1 MMPRALL
8 SRLRLASLLHDGHH
22 LPRFLSAAA
31 PPPPPP
37 DESPPGAPP
46 PPSNSRLF
54 VAGLSWSV
62 DERSLT
68 DAFSSFGTVTE
79 DGARARCSKRCRG
92 GGEPLH
98 RSQPRE
104 LFDEMLVRDV
114 VACSAAIYRHARSG
128 SFHQSV
134 GLFVSMMREGVCP
147 NSFTLVGLLL
157 AALGLGDAVLA
168 KCIHGWTVKSRLE
181 SNPFVATALVNA
193 YAKCG
198 CPMNAWA
205 FFSDLRDPSVVSWN
219 AMITGLMHN
228 GLFEEALLVFKRMCC
243 CFGLVP
249 NNVVTMINVAQAY
262 AGCGDLGMCK
272 SAHAYAVKM
281 GLDMD
286 VSVTNSILGMYLN
299 FGDIEIGRE
308 IFRKIIV
315 HDLVTWTMMMGFL
328 LEQAHA
334 GDVISLFVQMRSN
347 GIVPDRVAMVS
358 LVQACAL
365 LGDARRGK
373 LVHNQM
379 VIHGFIRELPAV
391 NSLITMYSKCK
402 DLSSARVLF
411 DGTRE
416 KSLVSWTA
424 MLSGYVGSG
433 KALEG
438 MHLFSKMRREDIF
451 VIDSVTL
458 VSLLIGCYEIAK
470 LELCVQLHG
479 YSYKSGLYLHRPVPN
494 TLMAVYGKCGYVSL
508 AHKVFDDMISRDVV
522 SWNTMIL
529 SYGINGQGEQAVA
542 LFNDMEESS
551 EERDSVTY
559 LNAMLAC
566 SHSGLIDDGLIIF
579 RGMINEKRINPCQE
593 HIGCLVDMLA
603 RAGRLDEAAEVAS
616 LTNKEGANSWKALM
630 GGGHLHSDTDL
641 TEVAAN
647 KVLNMESFD
656 YGHVVLLSNAYAS
669 AGKYIVAESIR
680 SCYSKQTKRKTLGLS
695 SIEVMPSSTR

>member
-1 MMPRALL
+1 
-8 SRLRLASLLHDGHH
+8 
-22 LPRFLSAAA
+22 
-31 PPPPPP
+31 
-37 DESPPGAPP
+37 
-46 PPSNSRLF
+46 
-54 VAGLSWSV
+54 
-62 DERSLT
+62 
-68 DAFSSFGTVTE
+68 
-79 DGARARCSKRCRG
+79 
-92 GGEPLH
+92 
-98 RSQPRE
+98 
-104 LFDEMLVRDV
+104 
-114 VACSAAIYRHARSG
+114 
-128 SFHQSV
+128 
-134 GLFVSMMREGVCP
+134 
-147 NSFTLVGLLL
+147 
-157 AALGLGDAVLA
+157 
-168 KCIHGWTVKSRLE
+168 
-181 SNPFVATALVNA
+181 
-193 YAKCG
+193 
-198 CPMNAWA
+198 
-205 FFSDLRDPSVVSWN
+205 
-219 AMITGLMHN
+219 
-228 GLFEEALLVFKRMCC
+228 
-243 CFGLVP
+243 
-249 NNVVTMINVAQAY
+249 
-262 AGCGDLGMCK
+262 
-272 SAHAYAVKM
+272 
-281 GLDMD
+281 
-286 VSVTNSILGMYLN
+286 MYLN

-424 MLSGYVGSG
+424 MVSGYVGSG

>member
-1 MMPRALL
+1 MTSPRW
-8 SRLRLASLLHDGHH
+8 G
-22 LPRFLSAAA
+22 F
-31 PPPPPP
+31 
-37 DESPPGAPP
+37 
-46 PPSNSRLF
+46 
-54 VAGLSWSV
+54 
-62 DERSLT
+62 
-68 DAFSSFGTVTE
+68 FGFGSGS
-79 DGARARCSKRCRG
+79 DGARGRCSTRCRG
-92 GGEPLH
+92 GREPLH
-98 RSQPRE
+98 HAQTRE
-104 LFDEMLVRDV
+104 PFDEMPVRNV
-114 VACSAAIYRHARSG
+114 VAYSVAIYRHARNG

-134 GLFVSMMREGVCP
+134 WLFVGMMREGLCP
-147 NSFTLVGLLL
+147 NSFTLVGVVL
-157 AALGLGDAVLA
+157 AAAGLGDAMLA
-168 KCIHGWTVKSRLE
+168 QCIHGWAVKSRLE
-181 SNPFVATALVNA
+181 SNPFVATALVDA

-205 FFSDLRDPSVVSWN
+205 FFSNLRDPSVVSWN
-219 AMITGLMHN
+219 AMISGLVHN
-228 GLFEEALLVFKRMCC
+228 NLFEEALLVFKRLCC

-249 NNVVTMINVAQAY
+249 NNVVAMINVAQAY
-262 AGCGDLGMCK
+262 TGFGDLVMCK
-272 SAHAYAVKM
+272 SAHAYAVKF
-281 GLDMD
+281 GFDLN
-286 VSVTNSILGMYLN
+286 VSVANSILGMYLS

-308 IFRKIIV
+308 IFRKIFV
-315 HDLVTWTMMMGFL
+315 RDVVTWTMMMGFL

-334 GDVISLFVQMRSN
+334 REVISLFSQMRSN

-365 LGDARRGK
+365 LGDASRGK

-379 VIHGFIRELPAV
+379 VIRGFSGELPAI

-424 MLSGYVGSG
+424 MVSGYVGSG

-438 MHLFSKMRREDIF
+438 MHLFGKMRREDIF
-451 VIDSVTL
+451 VIDPVTL
-458 VSLLIGCYEIAK
+458 VSVLIGCYEIAK
-470 LELCVQLHG
+470 FELCVQLHG

-494 TLMAVYGKCGYVSL
+494 TLMAVYGKCGYANL

-529 SYGINGQGEQAVA
+529 SYGINGQGEQAIA
-542 LFNDMEESS
+542 LFNDMDESN

-566 SHSGLIDDGLIIF
+566 SHSGLVDDGLIIF
-579 RGMINEKRINPCQE
+579 RRMINEKHINPCQE

-630 GGGHLHSDTDL
+630 GGGHLHSASEL
-641 TEVAAN
+641 TEIAAE
-647 KVLNMESFD
+647 KVLNMELTESFD

-680 SCYSKQTKRKTLGLS
+680 SYYSKQTKRKTLGVS